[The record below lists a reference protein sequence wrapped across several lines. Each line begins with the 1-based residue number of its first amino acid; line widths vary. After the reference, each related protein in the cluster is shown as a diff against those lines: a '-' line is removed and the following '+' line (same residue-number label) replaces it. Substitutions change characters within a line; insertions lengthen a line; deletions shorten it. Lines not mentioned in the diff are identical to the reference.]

1 MLERVFS
8 VMPPAAALACSAW
21 AAGDLGE
28 PVKTGT
34 LWKLPESEVIRQY
47 LAGEPYAPIDESSI
61 RVRSQGR
68 ITFGGLQPREIELTW
83 KDGRLGS
90 ILVMVY
96 NKGDDGPLDKDSF
109 EKKVSRTVK
118 DLDELTGV
126 PGKRK
131 RVSRR
136 ESAVEVNAWEW
147 VLPEETGGVLLLEAS
162 SASKKRSFTAEFIRL
177 TMGGGREAVERGD
190 AEDAVSR
197 FDLKEHVRT
206 ENGAVW
212 IDGIPMVDQGEK
224 GYCVPAA
231 VSRLFAYYGMDGVDQ
246 HDMAALCGSS
256 GTQGTSSQAM
266 YEGLKKIGAR
276 FHVRI
281 DELDKTGDAYSWI
294 KDYDKIAKRRKEKQL
309 ASYGPVSAWD
319 LADPDIL
326 RSVRAGKPAQVE
338 KWMKPIR
345 QNIDRG
351 IPVLWSV
358 TLGVFRESVALPQS
372 RGGHM
377 RLIIGYNDENKTIL
391 FTDTWGK
398 GHELKEMTAADAC
411 SMTHRRYVLRPT
423 R

>member
-28 PVKTGT
+28 PVKTGS

-118 DLDELTGV
+118 ELDELTGV

-147 VLPEETGGVLLLEAS
+147 VLPEETGGGDSLGSLVGLQKEELYRRIHPPDDGRRA
-162 SASKKRSFTAEFIRL
+162 
-177 TMGGGREAVERGD
+177 GGRREGGRRG
-190 AEDAVSR
+190 
-197 FDLKEHVRT
+197 
-206 ENGAVW
+206 
-212 IDGIPMVDQGEK
+212 
-224 GYCVPAA
+224 
-231 VSRLFAYYGMDGVDQ
+231 
-246 HDMAALCGSS
+246 
-256 GTQGTSSQAM
+256 
-266 YEGLKKIGAR
+266 
-276 FHVRI
+276 
-281 DELDKTGDAYSWI
+281 
-294 KDYDKIAKRRKEKQL
+294 
-309 ASYGPVSAWD
+309 
-319 LADPDIL
+319 
-326 RSVRAGKPAQVE
+326 
-338 KWMKPIR
+338 
-345 QNIDRG
+345 RG
-351 IPVLWSV
+351 QP
-358 TLGVFRESVALPQS
+358 F
-372 RGGHM
+372 
-377 RLIIGYNDENKTIL
+377 
-391 FTDTWGK
+391 
-398 GHELKEMTAADAC
+398 
-411 SMTHRRYVLRPT
+411 
-423 R
+423 